1 MMKED
6 DDDDVDDAD
15 VGGGDGGDIAVITSA
30 VREGPLTWVNQIFTA
45 HPPIMGI
52 PTFSMESKLAN
63 QNPSQVKRDNVGIF
77 PTWPSP
83 TPPFWKI

>member
-45 HPPIMGI
+45 QYTHSNGGSPDLLNG
-52 PTFSMESKLAN
+52 
-63 QNPSQVKRDNVGIF
+63 VKIGQ
-77 PTWPSP
+77 PKSLPGKTG
-83 TPPFWKI
+83 